1 VYSSIIDQFNLEYD
15 ESKFSANPVYRDTV
29 TVNTD
34 SFVVVQVAAIN
45 PGVWRWHCHVNIHH
59 RGGMA
64 MVLDVGGD
72 SAVEAVRATPQ
83 DVNLCPIHFAE
94 LDSSSGSSETDST
107 ETDSSETDSSATEST
122 ESSAT
127 ERTDNDSSAAY
138 VFCFTWAVMLGSF
151 LSVFTAWS

>member
-1 VYSSIIDQFNLEYD
+1 LINLEYD

-34 SFVVVQVAAIN
+34 SYVVVQVAAIN

-83 DVNLCPIHFAE
+83 DVNLCPLHFVVS
-94 LDSSSGSSETDST
+94 DSSSGSSETDSS

-127 ERTDNDSSAAY
+127 EGTDNGSSAAY

-151 LSVFTAWS
+151 LSLFTAWS